1 MKGWTSENIAHLTTK
16 AIIDSR
22 KTPLT
27 IPKVVVMRKALI
39 PEGILPVNRIF
50 IAGNVPSLKNSKQ
63 IVRTK
68 TGLPFIT
75 SSKLCKKYTT
85 DTKMQFVNNVGK
97 FYNLI
102 VGPKP
107 LRIKFYFRRKD
118 KRKFDY
124 INVVQILLDLGPKP
138 LRIKFYFIRKDKR
151 KFDYINVVQILLDL
165 MIKYEYIADDN
176 MDEVIPVFGGY
187 HVDSSN
193 PGVYIYF

>member
-1 MKGWTSENIAHLTTK
+1 VKGWTSENTAHLVSKSKKQDNK
-16 AIIDSR
+16 A
-22 KTPLT
+22 
-27 IPKVVVMRKALI
+27 VVMRKALM
-39 PEGILPVNRIF
+39 PEGILPGNRIF

-75 SSKLCKKYTT
+75 SSKLCKKYTS

-97 FYNLI
+97 FYNII
-102 VGPKP
+102 V
-107 LRIKFYFRRKD
+107 
-118 KRKFDY
+118 
-124 INVVQILLDLGPKP
+124 GPKP

>member
-1 MKGWTSENIAHLTTK
+1 MKGWTSENTK
-16 AIIDSR
+16 H
-22 KTPLT
+22 
-27 IPKVVVMRKALI
+27 LI
-39 PEGILPVNRIF
+39 PGAIKGQKSAYSEKKGEIRIPDEVLRVNKIF

-68 TGLPFIT
+68 KGLPFIT
-75 SSKLCKKYTT
+75 SSKLCKKYTA

-97 FYNLI
+97 FFNLI
-102 VGPKP
+102 V
-107 LRIKFYFRRKD
+107 
-118 KRKFDY
+118 
-124 INVVQILLDLGPKP
+124 GPKP

>member
-1 MKGWTSENIAHLTTK
+1 MEGWTSENTK
-16 AIIDSR
+16 H
-22 KTPLT
+22 
-27 IPKVVVMRKALI
+27 LI
-39 PEGILPVNRIF
+39 PGAIKGQKSAYSEKKGEIRIPDEVLRVNKIF

-85 DTKMQFVNNVGK
+85 DTKMQFVDNVGK
-97 FYNLI
+97 FYNLL
-102 VGPKP
+102 V
-107 LRIKFYFRRKD
+107 
-118 KRKFDY
+118 
-124 INVVQILLDLGPKP
+124 GPKP